1 MIDTALDLAQRNF
14 GFQEQKIGV
23 GGMNAIHCHQSQ
35 DDHEDRSQVDQG
47 CGAVSETSNDQS
59 KFSAHPS
66 LPSRCG
72 LQVPPKEKSSNA
84 VTLSAFVQT
93 PTAPGPVIWP
103 SSSSMYGLPS
113 NNSAAG
119 HEELLDVGG
128 IEDALRLAEAGDT
141 AQPLARS
148 EIDHFHG
155 IVLEGGDKQPMAF
168 EVNGEMVQPS
178 GDFRQRDRLHEPQR
192 LGTLRDGGKADGQSS
207 CKQPRE
213 PQHVLARPGSR

>member
-113 NNSAAG
+113 NKTLMCFAVNSTRNVC
-119 HEELLDVGG
+119 HCL
-128 IEDALRLAEAGDT
+128 EATGAST
-141 AQPLARS
+141 YL
-148 EIDHFHG
+148 
-155 IVLEGGDKQPMAF
+155 IVIRRP
-168 EVNGEMVQPS
+168 PS
-178 GDFRQRDRLHEPQR
+178 
-192 LGTLRDGGKADGQSS
+192 
-207 CKQPRE
+207 
-213 PQHVLARPGSR
+213 VW